1 LKSVLIYFTGG
12 ANYSV
17 PSELSFTYI
26 LTQLR
31 FLFFSYIIA
40 YYFAV
45 PYTVITMAI
54 AVLLAD
60 FRFFIDFSEYI
71 EAITDN
77 SDEEYEDDE
86 DY

>member
-1 LKSVLIYFTGG
+1 MKLVLTYFTGG

-17 PSELSFTYI
+17 PNELSFTYI

-31 FLFFSYIIA
+31 FIFFSYIIT

-45 PYTVITMAI
+45 PYTVLTMAL
-54 AVLLAD
+54 AVLFAD
-60 FRFFIDFSEYI
+60 FRFFVDFSEYI
-71 EAITDN
+71 DAITGDV
-77 SDEEYEDDE
+77 DTEEDDE